1 MKRPI
6 LFLAMMLAAAVT
18 AVAGV
23 YKPAEVPNVHT
34 LDRTRFTSDPDGT
47 LSAAAIARMDSAM
60 ARVRRE
66 STAEMA
72 VVMVDDIADPDN
84 IDDYAT
90 ELFGLWGL
98 GKKDR
103 DNGVLV
109 LVVKDRRKAA
119 IRTGYGAE
127 GVLPDIVCGTILR
140 EQMYPA
146 FREGDYD
153 GGLTAATE
161 TIAELLTDPDAA
173 AELQSRLRD
182 ADETAG
188 NSEGEEIFHAYLF
201 VAALLAAGMLAV
213 LAMKCVKLRGRSRF
227 DKYKALEQLKPVY
240 LILGFVTIGM
250 GMVAAIIL
258 VALMQHWRNG
268 RRACP
273 NCGTP
278 MRKVDE
284 VHDNDYL
291 TPAQDMEERIGSVDY
306 DVWLCPQCGE
316 TDILPYVNRASTMR
330 ECEACHARAARLS
343 ADRVLRRPTVGR
355 EGTGMKEYTCL
366 NCRHITRVPYTIA
379 KTPPVVVVPMGGGGS
394 RGGGFGGGSFGG
406 GFGGGM
412 TGGGGASGGW

>member
-1 MKRPI
+1 MKRLLLI
-6 LFLAMMLAAAVT
+6 LATALAATAA

-23 YKPAEVPNVHT
+23 YSPAEVPNVHT
-34 LDRTRFTSDPDGT
+34 QDRTRFTSDPDGT

-72 VVMVDDIADPDN
+72 VVMVDDIDDPDD

-109 LVVKDRRKAA
+109 LVAKDRRKAA

-127 GVLPDIVCGTILR
+127 GVLPDIVCGRILR

-153 GGLTAATE
+153 GGLVAATE
-161 TIAELLTDPDAA
+161 TIASLLTDPDAA
-173 AELQSRLRD
+173 AELQSQLRD
-182 ADETAG
+182 TDTGSVREVGKGIFGIYLAVAG
-188 NSEGEEIFHAYLF
+188 I
-201 VAALLAAGMLAV
+201 LAAGMLVLLAV
-213 LAMKCVKLRGRSRF
+213 EWHGLRRKSRF
-227 DKYKALEQLKPVY
+227 EKYAALEKMKPAY
-240 LILGFVTIGM
+240 LILGFLTMGM
-250 GMVAAIIL
+250 GLVAAVAL
-258 VALMQHWRNG
+258 VAMLQHLRNG

-273 NCGTP
+273 NCGTQ

-343 ADRVLRRPTVGR
+343 ATRVLRQPTATR
-355 EGTGMKEYTCL
+355 EGTGMREYTCL
-366 NCRHITRVPYTIA
+366 NCHHITRVPYTIA
-379 KTPPVVVVPMGGGGS
+379 KTPPVVIVPMGGGGS
-394 RGGGFGGGSFGG
+394 RGGGFGGGGFGG

>member
-1 MKRPI
+1 MKRI
-6 LFLAMMLAAAVT
+6 ALLLAVALAAAT
-18 AVAGV
+18 AAVAGV
-23 YKPAEVPNVHT
+23 YRPADVPNVHT
-34 LDRTRFTSDPDGT
+34 QDRTRFTSDPDGS
-47 LSAAAIARMDSAM
+47 LSPAAIARMDSAM
-60 ARVRRE
+60 AHARRV

-153 GGLTAATE
+153 GGLIAATE
-161 TIAELLTDPDAA
+161 TIATLPTDPDAA
-173 AELQSRLRD
+173 AELQSQLRD

-188 NSEGEEIFHAYLF
+188 SSGGSNAFHIYL
-201 VAALLAAGMLAV
+201 VAAALLAAGMLAL
-213 LAMKCVKLRGRSRF
+213 LAIECYNLRGRSRF
-227 DKYKALEQLKPVY
+227 DKYKALERMKPVY

-343 ADRVLRRPTVGR
+343 ANRVLRQPTAAR
-355 EGTGMKEYTCL
+355 EGMGMKEYTCL
-366 NCRHITRVPYTIA
+366 NCRHITQVPYQIA
-379 KTPPVVVVPMGGGGS
+379 KTPPVVIVPMGGGGS